1 MFLNRISGLKF
12 NDLNGNGFRDTD
24 LIQGN
29 NPDVVFT
36 IDVSGSADEPFEGI
50 SVGDVNGDGLVDT
63 RLDAEIAAF
72 ILLNEQLRNQGLGDI
87 ANVGIVVFSGNAA
100 QADLNPES
108 EGLQLT
114 TTPNAD
120 NNNNGILDV
129 QEVLLSITSGA
140 LGVGN
145 DTGTNFE
152 VALQEVNNIFT
163 TIGTSFGDANLVF
176 LSDGEVNRG
185 RSITDEVES
194 LNNIGANIS
203 AFGVGED
210 ASLEDLQEIDP
221 DAAIFTSTEEL
232 LAVFAN
238 LEGSDGQES
247 FLEPGLAGVSI
258 YLDLNNNGVLDAGE
272 PVQVTAEDDP
282 ATADIDETGQYQFTD
297 LEPGTY
303 IIREVIPEGFEQTF
317 PPTSS
322 ETGLGDGFA
331 DVILDYFNSGT
342 GTFDEPYGSDSDN
355 NFPVPV
361 STDIILG
368 SDTLGSLSL
377 PTGSFVTVGFT
388 DEIIVDGEGNDIFIE

>member
-129 QEVLLSITSGA
+129 EEVLLSITSGA
-140 LGVGN
+140 FGVGN